1 MVLRERELSEYLFY
15 WLNIADTIKIRRIAM
30 AELRIHDQS
39 STFYKSLRSRGT
51 DVNVD
56 LNLPDRSGIILTEKE
71 LMDILNR
78 ESKLNADAIMKPDI
92 TETPIDANGF
102 AGPIP
107 IATYKTSETF
117 LGEHDKTEWIAS
129 DTSDFHRITDGSS
142 NKIFKTSW
150 YPNLTTSGEQ
160 VYVKYR
166 FRSGNIV
173 SPWSDTLAFR
183 GTAQGIITPSI
194 TVEENGLEPAIKI
207 TPLAYYGT
215 FPGIEHVST
224 SWVIE
229 DEEGNKVV
237 ERPLD
242 TVNKVKLVIEADVLD
257 PKKEYTIY
265 ATQHTNVAQPAWA
278 KSKTA
283 IGEYIT
289 PKSKVDR
296 PVLRYDDSGDPKV
309 IGSAFSGE
317 GAHLATEWMI
327 YNDLGAKI
335 AEFSYDT
342 IKLTTFPMKDFV
354 SQGRKYRIT
363 ARYITAESKSP
374 RGSVSIEIPAP
385 SAGDIST
392 VSGMNINPT
401 TENRGMS
408 ISVVPFVSPV
418 REDIQYWRYQVRLD
432 ISHGSPVTNV
442 HYIHSE
448 TDTSQEVEDSWN
460 KALRKDLT
468 PAQSWLAW
476 FPNSEIVNP
485 NISISGTSVRMGL
498 KSEVRNRAQAQ
509 SKTFDYVLGN
519 ATWED
524 TNTLNPLIKISDSTG
539 ADVAWMG
546 YRGTEWTLSKKTG
559 STPEGNPI
567 WTKVRVENSTDKSK
581 HRLKALETDTE
592 YRVTVVHKTNCF
604 CFAKDYE
611 FRSAAYIMASPVV
624 AMEGSGK
631 KWKIKSS
638 GYSLTNYTGPNGQH
652 GSTSYLVTKKN
663 TGEKVWESL
672 KDTVN
677 KTAANIPE
685 SVLELGQQYNVRVIF
700 HSAAGHDS
708 GATTVSF
715 KVPTYRAKFDSI
727 NLEKCLKIGNQDYA
741 MLNNFNFSINNFQ
754 VIDSETNTSVAND
767 SLAKVDWTANING
780 KRIEKLQQTGGYISF
795 DFNNIDITN
804 RFLSINVTAKCYS
817 VNGLE
822 TTMQYVTYQI
832 WNPYIVTCNK
842 YSFPWFKPE
851 GFKIGYVTDRCVWEF
866 AALYKN
872 NNALYHGLL
881 SRRYMGDRNDS
892 NNLIISK
899 DGKRGE
905 YYAGDFTSDGKLKL
919 LWKKGQAYKDFYNYY
934 SDKYHRV
941 SSEDELW
948 RSGIKPLKLPTYN
961 ELLSKLHLSSS
972 PSKTDYRAD
981 ENAKAFFWNKYDG
994 TSGIPTGDFM
1004 NTITPKNLDT
1014 FEVTGSSDEDAN
1026 SMLERYER
1034 DKDAWN
1040 HPYNNQITHYIQ
1052 FYSPTSNRVCF
1063 ITSFHALGS
1072 WLDILAAHPELV
1084 EGDVFTARF
1093 GGRLYYVRLPSKE
1106 EIIALAKANQFDEWR
1121 HYKREE
1127 LNGKSITKQSPND
1140 LFLQPNGKKIKI
1152 IYQAQVHET
1161 PWKSVNIT
1169 VEEDGRIDLPYTYRL
1184 VLIPLEESEAPY
1196 HLENLKR
1203 KYPNFDF
1210 LDLLS
1215 KETGQETKT
1224 LKDGKIQIFKAIP
1237 QPTYLH
1243 YDAHSLNQNIGP
1255 REYNYDFWMDVGYL
1269 GRIHHS
1275 LIKSYKNLMEGYGAL
1290 PKTKLADGT
1299 GTESNDV
1306 QWYDVFYYHGTLGLI
1321 PNGAPWIGYTHK
1333 QLNDLGLLFG
1343 CDMGEHS
1350 KYCGD
1355 ILVKSIDKEAY
1366 NKIRISGLILGDNII
1381 GYNTGLTNFA
1391 HILFLHK
1398 YHNDPGYVGHS
1409 EEPTDFT
1416 LKGIWKTYSDFKY
1429 APNDM
1434 FSELLL
1440 KVSKHT
1446 DNDTRLNSS
1455 VNGVNDA
1462 EKIQMVHSTY
1472 VRGRFLTENNTLT
1485 TFGDASDLKI
1495 FNSSGFLG
1503 KSFFITVEEFTG
1515 KYSVAPYCYKADP
1528 EGTDYEWKNTP
1539 TQYGFRPWLRIMPGN
1554 ADIKIATVSFTLTT
1568 TMDQRKV
1575 GYFMKDIEYSNWK
1588 VMNNVYLKPKSI
1600 EAGVIVNDTN
1610 DELYYKFYNTS
1621 DPMPASTPPT
1631 AVGMQFLT
1639 HVVGAQENWLTY
1651 SDNVFNNKEI
1661 PSSTPGGS
1669 HVRTFGY
1676 FNFTLMSDGSNK
1688 KVMLYNDLSPLN
1700 NEGSSRHEV
1709 KVKYKLYINRDT
1721 GEVINQERETV
1732 LPESTTVGFS
1742 LSEGRLE
1749 VYEAPGFI
1757 IKSIGITCSKNLV
1770 NVSPLQSITQY
1781 GGLQGDGKYTFA
1793 MPNIKLDKNNNE
1805 YTRFVYLCRIEYT
1818 NGLHSDSYVT
1828 YMPAGISYDLGHVPN
1843 KAKWAV
1849 SLNIDSKNGEVIEAR
1864 TPESLTGPK
1873 GVFYQKLK
1881 TKNISIN
1888 DFYFN
1893 MQAYS

>member
-1 MVLRERELSEYLFY
+1 
-15 WLNIADTIKIRRIAM
+15 M

-117 LGEHDKTEWIAS
+117 LGEHDRTEWIAS

-385 SAGDIST
+385 STGDIS
-392 VSGMNINPT
+392 VLSGMNINPT

-468 PAQSWLAW
+468 PAESWLAW
-476 FPNSEIVNP
+476 FPNSDIVNP
-485 NISISGTSVRMGL
+485 TISISGTSVRMGL
-498 KSEVRNRAQAQ
+498 KTEVRNRAQVQ

-559 STPEGNPI
+559 TTAEGNPI

-581 HRLKALETDTE
+581 HRLNALETDTE
-592 YRVTVVHKTNCF
+592 YRVTVIHKTNCF

-677 KTAANIPE
+677 KTVANIPE

-715 KVPTYRAKFDSI
+715 KVPTYRAKFDSVGTTNTI
-727 NLEKCLKIGNQDYA
+727 TVNEHTYLLFGQYT
-741 MLNNFNFSINNFQ
+741 FSIENFQ
-754 VIDSETNTSVAND
+754 VIDSETGQAVTND
-767 SLAKVDWTANING
+767 RLAKVDWTATLNG
-780 KRIEKLQQTGGYISF
+780 VRKEKLQNNGDYVSF
-795 DFNNIDITN
+795 EFENVDITN
-804 RFLSINVTAKCYS
+804 KYLNISITAKCYS
-817 VNGLE
+817 INGLE
-822 TTMQYVTYQI
+822 TDLKYQTYNI
-832 WNPYIVTCNK
+832 WNPYIKTCNT
-842 YSFPWFKPE
+842 YNFS
-851 GFKIGYVTDRCVWEF
+851 
-866 AALYKN
+866 ALYK
-872 NNALYHGLL
+872 HGTTLGHVTDKCVWSVVPWREPANIKKIDLL
-881 SRRYMGDRNDS
+881 SRRYMGTKQDE

-899 DGKRGE
+899 DGKRGH
-905 YYAGDFTSDGKLKL
+905 YYAGDFITEEKMKL
-919 LWKKGQAYKDFYNYY
+919 LNEKGV
-934 SDKYHRV
+934 KYGENRDQHQNLFSREPEIW
-941 SSEDELW
+941 SEH
-948 RSGIKPLKLPTYN
+948 IFPLKLPTYY
-961 ELLSKLHLSSS
+961 ELLSKLHISLSA
-972 PSKTDYRAD
+972 SKTDHNIKD
-981 ENAKAFFWNKYDG
+981 KDKKIFWNNFDSHSIN
-994 TSGIPTGDFM
+994 TSDTLDRVA
-1004 NTITPKNLDT
+1004 PKNI
-1014 FEVTGSSDEDAN
+1014 
-1026 SMLERYER
+1026 R
-1034 DKDAWN
+1034 DFT
-1040 HPYNNQITHYIQ
+1040 YNNNKDNKTVIKEYEDSDKSTNNVLESPFPHYTQ
-1052 FYSPTSNRVCF
+1052 FYSATSKKIGF
-1063 ITSFHALGS
+1063 ITNYTMSIS

-1093 GGRLYYVRLPSKE
+1093 GGRLYYVRLPSRDDLTAFYNISVYYVVHNDKAPHYDLTKTNDPKIRVTGIKE
-1106 EIIALAKANQFDEWR
+1106 LI
-1121 HYKREE
+1121 
-1127 LNGKSITKQSPND
+1127 
-1140 LFLQPNGKKIKI
+1140 LQPNGKKIKTMSKGE
-1152 IYQAQVHET
+1152 YSET
-1161 PWKSVNIT
+1161 QFTKRPIT
-1169 VEEDGRIDLPYTYRL
+1169 VEEEGSVNSVYNCRF
-1184 VLIPLEESEAPY
+1184 VLIPLEEDEAPY
-1196 HLENLKR
+1196 RLENLKR

-1215 KETGQETKT
+1215 KETGNETKT
-1224 LKDGKIQIFKAIP
+1224 LKDGKIQIFKVTQQFLI
-1237 QPTYLH
+1237 
-1243 YDAHSLNQNIGP
+1243 LNNNDSFNHIGGP
-1255 REYNYDFWMDVGYL
+1255 REYNYDMWMDVGYL

-1290 PKTKLADGT
+1290 PKTKLTDGT
-1299 GTESNDV
+1299 GTKSNDV

-1321 PNGAPWIGYTHK
+1321 PNGAPWIGYTFE
-1333 QLNDLGLLFG
+1333 QLKDLGLLFG
-1343 CDMGEHS
+1343 CDMEGYS

-1366 NKIRISGLILGDNII
+1366 NKIRISGMLLGDQTITYEGEKPISSYPLWLNREQ
-1381 GYNTGLTNFA
+1381 
-1391 HILFLHK
+1391 
-1398 YHNDPGYVGHS
+1398 NDPNFGSFHS
-1409 EEPTDFT
+1409 STDYSISE
-1416 LKGIWKTYSDFKY
+1416 IWKTYNDVKLYS
-1429 APNDM
+1429 NDM

-1455 VNGVNDA
+1455 VNGATDD
-1462 EKIQMVHSTY
+1462 EKIKMMHSTY
-1472 VRGRFLTENNTLT
+1472 VKGRFFTENNTLT
-1485 TFGDASDLKI
+1485 TSGNSSDLKL
-1495 FNSSGFLG
+1495 FNSNGFIG
-1503 KSFFITVEEFTG
+1503 KTLFVTSKNSG
-1515 KYSVAPYCYKADP
+1515 KYNVASCCYKADP
-1528 EGTDYEWKNTP
+1528 EGTDYEWKST
-1539 TQYGFRPWLRIMPGN
+1539 TVQYGFRPWLRIMPGN

-1631 AVGMQFLT
+1631 AVGTHFLT

-1651 SDNVFNNKEI
+1651 SANVFDNKEI

-1676 FNFTLMSDGSNK
+1676 FNFTLMSDGSDK

-1757 IKSIGITCSKNLV
+1757 IKSIGITCSKYLV

-1781 GGLQGDGKYTFA
+1781 SGLRGDGKYTFA
-1793 MPNIKLDKNNNE
+1793 VPNIKLDKNNNE

-1818 NGLHSDSYVT
+1818 NGLHTDSYVN
-1828 YMPAGISYDLGHVPN
+1828 YMPAGLSYDLGHIPN
-1843 KAKWAV
+1843 KAKWTV

>member
-1 MVLRERELSEYLFY
+1 
-15 WLNIADTIKIRRIAM
+15 M

-117 LGEHDKTEWIAS
+117 LGEHDRTEWIAS
-129 DTSDFHRITDGSS
+129 DTSDFHMITDGSS

-173 SPWSDTLAFR
+173 SPWGDTLAFR

-283 IGEYIT
+283 IEEYVT

-442 HYIHSE
+442 YYIHSE

-476 FPNSEIVNP
+476 FPNSDIVNP
-485 NISISGTSVRMGL
+485 TISISGTSVRMGL
-498 KSEVRNRAQAQ
+498 KTEIRNRAQVQ

-524 TNTLNPLIKISDSTG
+524 INTLNPLIKISDSTG

-546 YRGTEWTLSKKTG
+546 YGGTEWTISKKTG
-559 STPEGNPI
+559 TTAEGNPI

-581 HRLKALETDTE
+581 HRLNALETDTE
-592 YRVTVVHKTNCF
+592 YRVNVVHKTNCF

-715 KVPTYRAKFDSI
+715 KVPTYRAEFDSI
-727 NLEKCLKIGNQDYA
+727 NLEKRLKIGNQDYA
-741 MLNNFNFSINNFQ
+741 MLHNFNFSINNFQ
-754 VIDSETNTSVAND
+754 VIDSETNTAVAND
-767 SLAKVDWTANING
+767 NLAKVDWTANING
-780 KRIEKLQQTGGYISF
+780 KRIEKLQQTGGYVSF

-822 TTMQYVTYQI
+822 TTMQYATYQI

-881 SRRYMGDRNDS
+881 SRRYMGDKNDS

-899 DGKRGE
+899 NGKRGE
-905 YYAGDFTSDGKLKL
+905 YYAGDFTSDGNLKL
-919 LWKKGQAYKDFYNYY
+919 LWKRGQAYQDFYNYY
-934 SDKYHRV
+934 SNKYHRV
-941 SSEDELW
+941 PSEDELW
-948 RSGIKPLKLPTYN
+948 RSGIRPLKLPTYN

-981 ENAKAFFWNKYDG
+981 ENAKTFFWNKYDHIFE
-994 TSGIPTGDFM
+994 IPSGDFM
-1004 NTITPKNLDT
+1004 NTITPKNTDT
-1014 FEVTGSSDEDAN
+1014 FEVTGSSDEDTN

-1040 HPYNNQITHYIQ
+1040 LPYNNQITHYIQ

-1106 EIIALAKANQFDEWR
+1106 EIIALAKTNQFDEWR

-1152 IYQAQVHET
+1152 IYQAQVQET

-1237 QPTYLH
+1237 QSTYLH
-1243 YDAHSLNQNIGP
+1243 YDAHSLNHDIGP
-1255 REYNYDFWMDVGYL
+1255 RKYNYDFWMDVGYL

-1391 HILFLHK
+1391 HTLFLHK
-1398 YHNDPGYVGHS
+1398 YHNDPGYGEHR
-1409 EEPTDFT
+1409 EEPIDYS

-1455 VNGVNDA
+1455 VNGVNDE
-1462 EKIQMVHSTY
+1462 EKMRMVHSTY

-1554 ADIKIATVSFTLTT
+1554 TDTKFAIVSFTLSVTVNQRRVGCVIEDIVYSGWRDATT
-1568 TMDQRKV
+1568 I
-1575 GYFMKDIEYSNWK
+1575 F
-1588 VMNNVYLKPKSI
+1588 LKPSSVQ
-1600 EAGVIVNDTN
+1600 AGVKANDANEDAFYRNYDVTQ
-1610 DELYYKFYNTS
+1610 EL
-1621 DPMPASTPPT
+1621 PASTPPT
-1631 AVGMQFLT
+1631 AIGSAFLT
-1639 HVVGAQENWLTY
+1639 QHVGPSENWLTY
-1651 SDNVFNNKEI
+1651 SADIFNNKELDN
-1661 PSSTPGGS
+1661 STPPNS
-1669 HVRTFGY
+1669 LVRMFGY
-1676 FNFTLMSDGSNK
+1676 FNFKLTKDNTDKRFMFYSD
-1688 KVMLYNDLSPLN
+1688 LIPLN
-1700 NEGSSRHEV
+1700 NEKSGKGQM
-1709 KVKYKLYINRDT
+1709 KVNYKFYIDRET
-1721 GEVINQERETV
+1721 GQVIQQERMPVVSEKYTI
-1732 LPESTTVGFS
+1732 GFT

-1749 VYEAPGFI
+1749 VNNAPGFI
-1757 IKSIGITCSKNLV
+1757 IKRIGITCGKDLFNVEPLKEV
-1770 NVSPLQSITQY
+1770 NKY
-1781 GGLQGDGKYTFA
+1781 GGLGSDGKYTFA
-1793 MPNIKLDKNNNE
+1793 LPNTILDKANNE
-1805 YTRFVYLCRIEYT
+1805 YTRYVYLCRIEYT
-1818 NGLHSDSYVT
+1818 NGLYTDSYVS
-1828 YMPAGISYDLGHVPN
+1828 YMPEGLTYGLGHVPN
-1843 KAKWAV
+1843 KPRWGIT
-1849 SLNIDSKNGEVIEAR
+1849 LEIDSKNGEVIDAR
-1864 TPESLTGPK
+1864 SPETLAEPRGT
-1873 GVFYQKLK
+1873 FYRKLK
-1881 TKNISIN
+1881 TKNIPIN
-1888 DFYFN
+1888 NFYFN
-1893 MQAYS
+1893 KQAYD

>member
-1 MVLRERELSEYLFY
+1 MVLRERKLSEYLFH
-15 WLNIADTIKIRRIAM
+15 WLNIAELIQTRRIAM

-117 LGEHDKTEWIAS
+117 LGEHDRTEWIAS

-385 SAGDIST
+385 STGDIST
-392 VSGMNINPT
+392 VSGMNINLT

-476 FPNSEIVNP
+476 FPNSDIVNP
-485 NISISGTSVRMGL
+485 TISISGTSVRMGL
-498 KSEVRNRAQAQ
+498 KTEVRNRAQAQ

-581 HRLKALETDTE
+581 HRLNALETDTE

-677 KTAANIPE
+677 KTVANIPE

-715 KVPTYRAKFDSI
+715 KVPTYRAQFTKI
-727 NLEKCLKIGNQDYA
+727 NAYDAVEINGQNYVLFNRF
-741 MLNNFNFSINNFQ
+741 NFNIDGFK
-754 VIDSETNTSVAND
+754 VVDSETSAQVAGE
-767 SLAKVDWTANING
+767 SLSKVDWSATING
-780 KRIEKLQQTGGYISF
+780 NRVEKLQNSGGYVYF

-804 RFLSINVTAKCYS
+804 RHLSIIVTAKCYS
-817 VNGLE
+817 TNGLE
-822 TTMQYVTYQI
+822 TNMQTYYFSI

-842 YSFPWFKPE
+842 YTYPSFSKD
-851 GFKIGYVTDRCVWEF
+851 GFIIGYVTDKCVWEYSPF
-866 AALYKN
+866 YN
-872 NNALYHGLL
+872 IGGLVRNSL
-881 SRRYMGDRNDS
+881 VSRRYMGIKNNQ

-899 DGKRGE
+899 NGTRGI
-905 YYAGDFTSDGKLKL
+905 YYAGDVTSDEGIKIINEKST
-919 LWKKGQAYKDFYNYY
+919 GYGNYL
-934 SDKYHRV
+934 DATHQITPI
-941 SSEDELW
+941 LW
-948 RSGIKPLKLPTYN
+948 RRPIMGLKLPTYF
-961 ELLSKLHLSSS
+961 ELFSKLHISGT
-972 PSKTDYRAD
+972 PSKTTHYAD
-981 ENAKAFFWNKYDG
+981 VETAKLMWNNYDPHSI
-994 TSGIPTGDFM
+994 TGIINNGYAVTPKVMGLSAHEGRTGDEGFR
-1004 NTITPKNLDT
+1004 L
-1014 FEVTGSSDEDAN
+1014 FEQ
-1026 SMLERYER
+1026 
-1034 DKDAWN
+1034 DKDILNIGYGNADT
-1040 HPYNNQITHYIQ
+1040 PSHYIQ
-1052 FYSPTSNRVCF
+1052 FYSPTSKKICF
-1063 ITSFHALGS
+1063 ISSYAFFAS
-1072 WLDILAAHPELV
+1072 WLDILSAHPELT
-1084 EGDVFTARF
+1084 EDDIFTARF
-1093 GGRLYYVRLPSKE
+1093 GTRLYYVRLPS
-1106 EIIALAKANQFDEWR
+1106 L
-1121 HYKREE
+1121 EE
-1127 LNGKSITKQSPND
+1127 LK
-1140 LFLQPNGKKIKI
+1140 LFLNLRPDDVHLSGIAMGPSTVEAFGIWGRQLYIQPNKKKIKTI
-1152 IYQAQVHET
+1152 RWESYNEN
-1161 PWKSVNIT
+1161 PWTKKHRLI
-1169 VEEDGRIDLPYTYRL
+1169 EDEVSAGVPCPFHL
-1184 VLIPLEESEAPY
+1184 VLTPIEESDAPY
-1196 HLENLKR
+1196 RIEKLRL

-1210 LDLLS
+1210 LELLS
-1215 KETGQETKT
+1215 KENGKETKT
-1224 LKDGKIQIFKAIP
+1224 LNDGKIKIFKKILNSS
-1237 QPTYLH
+1237 TEVGGVYYNMLH
-1243 YDAHSLNQNIGP
+1243 DVSVN
-1255 REYNYDFWMDVGYL
+1255 YNYDPLTDTGYL
-1269 GRIHHS
+1269 GRIHYS
-1275 LIKSYKNLMEGYGAL
+1275 LIKSYKDLMEGYGAI
-1290 PKTKLADGT
+1290 PKNKTADGT
-1299 GTESNDV
+1299 GTSDNDV
-1306 QWYDVFYYHGTLGLI
+1306 QWYDVFYYHGMLGLI
-1321 PNGAPWIGYTHK
+1321 PNGAPWTGYTYK
-1333 QLNDLGLLFG
+1333 QLKDLGMLFG
-1343 CDMGEHS
+1343 CEMGDYS

-1355 ILVKSIDKEAY
+1355 ILIKSMDKEAY
-1366 NKIRISGLILGDNII
+1366 YKLRISGMILGDRIVEYDSAI
-1381 GYNTGLTNFA
+1381 PIFA
-1391 HILFLHK
+1391 YPIYLNREQ
-1398 YHNDPGYVGHS
+1398 NDPTYGHGTYMEDS
-1409 EEPTDFT
+1409 
-1416 LKGIWKTYSDFKY
+1416 LYIKNIWKTYNDVKLCS
-1429 APNDM
+1429 NDM

-1440 KVSKHT
+1440 KVSKHI
-1446 DNDTRLNSS
+1446 DNDTKLNSS
-1455 VNGVNDA
+1455 VNGANDI
-1462 EKIQMVHSTY
+1462 EKVQMMHSTY
-1472 VRGRFLTENNTLT
+1472 VKGPFLTEDNTLT
-1485 TFGDASDLKI
+1485 TFGQTSDLKL
-1495 FNSSGFLG
+1495 FGSNGFFG
-1503 KSFFITVEEFTG
+1503 KNLFTKVAEG
-1515 KYSVAPYCYKADP
+1515 TGMYSIAPWKYKADAD
-1528 EGTDYEWKNTP
+1528 GTDYEWSSTE
-1539 TQYGFRPWLRIMPGN
+1539 QYSGFRPWLKIMPTG
-1554 ADIKIATVSFTLTT
+1554 DIKIATVSFTLTT
-1568 TMDQRKV
+1568 IMDQRKV
-1575 GYFMKDIEYSNWK
+1575 GYFIKDIEYSNWK
-1588 VMNNVYLKPKSI
+1588 VMNNIYLKPKSI

-1631 AVGMQFLT
+1631 AVGTQFLT

-1651 SDNVFNNKEI
+1651 TANVFDNKEI

-1676 FNFTLMSDGSNK
+1676 FNFTLMSDGSDK

-1818 NGLHSDSYVT
+1818 NGLHTDSYVT

>member
-1 MVLRERELSEYLFY
+1 MVLRERKLSEYLFY
-15 WLNIADTIKIRRIAM
+15 WLNIADKLYTRRIAM

-117 LGEHDKTEWIAS
+117 LGEHDRTEWIAS

-283 IGEYIT
+283 IGEYVT

-392 VSGMNINPT
+392 VSGMNINAT

-408 ISVVPFVSPV
+408 ISVIPFVSPV

-476 FPNSEIVNP
+476 FPNSDIVNP

-498 KSEVRNRAQAQ
+498 KTEIRNRAQVQ

-559 STPEGNPI
+559 TTAEGNPI
-567 WTKVRVENSTDKSK
+567 LTKVRVENSTDKSK
-581 HRLKALETDTE
+581 HRLNALETDTE

-685 SVLELGQQYNVRVIF
+685 SVLELGQEYNVRVIF

-715 KVPTYRAKFDSI
+715 KVPTYRANFDNI
-727 NLEKCLKIGNQDYA
+727 NLEKRLKIGNQDYA
-741 MLNNFNFSINNFQ
+741 MLNNFEFSINNFQ

-780 KRIEKLQQTGGYISF
+780 KRIEKLQQTGGYVSF

-842 YSFPWFKPE
+842 YLFPWFKPE

-866 AALYKN
+866 AARYEN
-872 NNALYHGLL
+872 HSVTYYDLL
-881 SRRYMGDRNDS
+881 SRRYMGDRDDS

-919 LWKKGQAYKDFYNYY
+919 FCKKGKAYNDFYHYY
-934 SDKYHRV
+934 WDKHHQAPR
-941 SSEDELW
+941 EDDLW
-948 RSGIKPLKLPTYN
+948 RSGIRPLKLPTYN

-972 PSKTDYRAD
+972 PSKTDYHAD
-981 ENAKAFFWNKYDG
+981 ENAKTFFWNKYDY
-994 TSGIPTGDFM
+994 TFEIPSGDFM

-1014 FEVTGSSDEDAN
+1014 FAVNNSGEDVDR
-1026 SMLERYER
+1026 MLERYER
-1034 DKDAWN
+1034 DKDAWDS
-1040 HPYNNQITHYIQ
+1040 PYNNQITHYIQ

-1063 ITSFHALGS
+1063 ITSFHALSS

-1106 EIIALAKANQFDEWR
+1106 EIIALAKTNQFDEWR

-1152 IYQAQVHET
+1152 IYQARVQET
-1161 PWKSVNIT
+1161 PWKSLNVT

-1184 VLIPLEESEAPY
+1184 VLIPLEEDEAPY

-1215 KETGQETKT
+1215 KETGNETKT
-1224 LKDGKIQIFKAIP
+1224 LKDGKIQIFKVIP
-1237 QPTYLH
+1237 QSVYL
-1243 YDAHSLNQNIGP
+1243 YFDAHSLHHNTGP
-1255 REYNYDFWMDVGYL
+1255 RKYNYDFWMDVGYL

-1503 KSFFITVEEFTG
+1503 KSFFITSDEHTG
-1515 KYSVAPYCYKADP
+1515 KYNVAPYCYKADP
-1528 EGTDYEWKNTP
+1528 EGTDYEWKSTQ

-1554 ADIKIATVSFTLTT
+1554 TDTKFAIVSFTLSVTVNQRRVGCVIEDIVYSGWRDATT
-1568 TMDQRKV
+1568 I
-1575 GYFMKDIEYSNWK
+1575 F
-1588 VMNNVYLKPKSI
+1588 LKPTSVQ
-1600 EAGVIVNDTN
+1600 AGVKSNDAN
-1610 DELYYKFYNTS
+1610 EDAFYRNYDVTQTL
-1621 DPMPASTPPT
+1621 PASTPTT
-1631 AVGMQFLT
+1631 ATGSAFLT
-1639 HVVGAQENWLTY
+1639 QHVGPVENWLTY
-1651 SDNVFNNKEI
+1651 SADIFNNKELDN
-1661 PSSTPGGS
+1661 STPPNS
-1669 HVRTFGY
+1669 LVRMFGY
-1676 FNFTLMSDGSNK
+1676 FNFKLTKDNIDKRFMFYSDLIPLDNEKSGK
-1688 KVMLYNDLSPLN
+1688 GQMKVN
-1700 NEGSSRHEV
+1700 
-1709 KVKYKLYINRDT
+1709 YKFYIDRET
-1721 GEVINQERETV
+1721 GHVIQQERMPVVSEKYTI
-1732 LPESTTVGFS
+1732 GFT

-1749 VYEAPGFI
+1749 VNNAPGFI
-1757 IKSIGITCSKNLV
+1757 IKRIGITCGKDLFNVEPLKEV
-1770 NVSPLQSITQY
+1770 NKY
-1781 GGLQGDGKYTFA
+1781 GGLGSDGKYTFA
-1793 MPNIKLDKNNNE
+1793 LPNTILDKNNNE
-1805 YTRFVYLCRIEYT
+1805 YTRYVYLCRIEYT
-1818 NGLHSDSYVT
+1818 NGFHTDSYVS
-1828 YMPAGISYDLGHVPN
+1828 YMPEGLTYGLGHVPN
-1843 KAKWAV
+1843 KARWAV
-1849 SLNIDSKNGEVIEAR
+1849 TLEIDSKNGEVIDTR
-1864 TPESLTGPK
+1864 NPETLAEPRGS
-1873 GVFYQKLK
+1873 FYRKLK

>member
-1 MVLRERELSEYLFY
+1 
-15 WLNIADTIKIRRIAM
+15 M

-117 LGEHDKTEWIAS
+117 LGEHDRTEWIAS
-129 DTSDFHRITDGSS
+129 DTEDFHRITDGSS

-242 TVNKVKLVIEADVLD
+242 TVNKVKLVIEADVLG

-392 VSGMNINPT
+392 VSGMNINAT

-476 FPNSEIVNP
+476 FPNSDIVNP
-485 NISISGTSVRMGL
+485 TISISGTSVRMGL
-498 KSEVRNRAQAQ
+498 KTEIRNRAQAQ

-524 TNTLNPLIKISDSTG
+524 INTLNPLIKISDSTG

-581 HRLKALETDTE
+581 HRLNALETDTE

-677 KTAANIPE
+677 KTVANIPE

-715 KVPTYRAKFDSI
+715 KVPTYRAKFDSVGTTNTI
-727 NLEKCLKIGNQDYA
+727 TVNEHTYLLFGQYT
-741 MLNNFNFSINNFQ
+741 FSIENFQ
-754 VIDSETNTSVAND
+754 VIDSETGQAVTND
-767 SLAKVDWTANING
+767 RLAKVDWTATLNG
-780 KRIEKLQQTGGYISF
+780 VRKEKLQNNGDTADFSF
-795 DFNNIDITN
+795 EFENVDITN
-804 RFLSINVTAKCYS
+804 KHLNISITAKCYS
-817 VNGLE
+817 INGLE
-822 TTMQYVTYQI
+822 TEIKYQTYQI
-832 WNPYIVTCNK
+832 WNPYIKTCNTYNFSK
-842 YSFPWFKPE
+842 LRE
-851 GFKIGYVTDRCVWEF
+851 QGITLGRVTDKCVWSVVPWREP
-866 AALYKN
+866 ANLKKID
-872 NNALYHGLL
+872 LL
-881 SRRYMGDRNDS
+881 PRRYMGTKQDE

-899 DGKRGE
+899 DGKRGH
-905 YYAGDFTSDGKLKL
+905 YYAGDFITEEKMKL
-919 LWKKGQAYKDFYNYY
+919 LNEKGV
-934 SDKYHRV
+934 KYGENRDQHRNLF
-941 SSEDELW
+941 SRDPEIWSEH
-948 RSGIKPLKLPTYN
+948 IFPLKLPTYY
-961 ELLSKLHLSSS
+961 ELLSKLHISLSA
-972 PSKTDYRAD
+972 SKTDYNIKD
-981 ENAKAFFWNKYDG
+981 KDKKIFWNNFDSHSIN
-994 TSGIPTGDFM
+994 TSDTLDRVA
-1004 NTITPKNLDT
+1004 PKNIRDFT
-1014 FEVTGSSDEDAN
+1014 YYSHEDNKTVIKKYEESDKSN
-1026 SMLERYER
+1026 NNVLESP
-1034 DKDAWN
+1034 A
-1040 HPYNNQITHYIQ
+1040 PHYTQ
-1052 FYSPTSNRVCF
+1052 FYSATSKKIGF
-1063 ITSFHALGS
+1063 ITNYTMSIS

-1093 GGRLYYVRLPSKE
+1093 GGRLYYVRLPSRDDLTAFYNISVYYVVYNDKAPHYDLTKTNDPKIRVTGIKE
-1106 EIIALAKANQFDEWR
+1106 LI
-1121 HYKREE
+1121 
-1127 LNGKSITKQSPND
+1127 
-1140 LFLQPNGKKIKI
+1140 LQPNGKKIKTMSKGE
-1152 IYQAQVHET
+1152 YSET
-1161 PWKSVNIT
+1161 QFTKRPIT
-1169 VEEDGRIDLPYTYRL
+1169 VEEEGSVNSVYNCRF
-1184 VLIPLEESEAPY
+1184 VLIPLEEDEAPY

-1224 LKDGKIQIFKAIP
+1224 LKDGKIQIFKVIP
-1237 QPTYLH
+1237 Q
-1243 YDAHSLNQNIGP
+1243 SLVLYNGTDGVNHISGP
-1255 REYNYDFWMDVGYL
+1255 RKYNYDVWMDVGYL

-1290 PKTKLADGT
+1290 PKTKLTDGT

-1306 QWYDVFYYHGTLGLI
+1306 QWYDVFYYHGTLGLV
-1321 PNGAPWIGYTHK
+1321 PNGAPWIGYTFE
-1333 QLNDLGLLFG
+1333 QLKDLGLLFG
-1343 CDMGEHS
+1343 CDMEGYS

-1366 NKIRISGLILGDNII
+1366 NKIRISGMLLGDQTITYEGGKPISSYPLWLNQEQ
-1381 GYNTGLTNFA
+1381 
-1391 HILFLHK
+1391 
-1398 YHNDPGYVGHS
+1398 NDPNFGSFHS
-1409 EEPTDFT
+1409 STDYRISE
-1416 LKGIWKTYSDFKY
+1416 IWKTYNDVKLYS
-1429 APNDM
+1429 NDM

-1455 VNGVNDA
+1455 VNGTTDE
-1462 EKIQMVHSTY
+1462 EKIKMMHSTY
-1472 VRGRFLTENNTLT
+1472 VKGHFFTENNTLT
-1485 TFGDASDLKI
+1485 TFGNNSDLKL
-1495 FNSSGFLG
+1495 FNSNGFIG
-1503 KSFFITVEEFTG
+1503 KTLFVTSENSG
-1515 KYSVAPYCYKADP
+1515 KYNVASCCYKADP
-1528 EGTDYEWKNTP
+1528 EGTDYEWKST
-1539 TQYGFRPWLRIMPGN
+1539 TVQYGFRPWLRILPGN
-1554 ADIKIATVSFTLTT
+1554 TDTKFATVSFTLTT

-1631 AVGMQFLT
+1631 AIGAQFLT
-1639 HVVGAQENWLTY
+1639 HIVGAQENWLTY
-1651 SDNVFNNKEI
+1651 TANVFDNKEI
-1661 PSSTPGGS
+1661 PSSTPGRS

-1676 FNFTLMSDGSNK
+1676 FNFTLMSDGSDK

-1721 GEVINQERETV
+1721 GEVINQERETI

-1818 NGLHSDSYVT
+1818 NGLHTDSYVS
-1828 YMPAGISYDLGHVPN
+1828 YMPEGLTYGLGHVPN
-1843 KAKWAV
+1843 KARWTV
-1849 SLNIDSKNGEVIEAR
+1849 TLEIDSKNGEVIDTR
-1864 TPESLTGPK
+1864 NPETLAEPRGS
-1873 GVFYQKLK
+1873 FYRKLK

-1893 MQAYS
+1893 KQAYD

>member
-1 MVLRERELSEYLFY
+1 MVLRERKLSEYLFY
-15 WLNIADTIKIRRIAM
+15 WLNIADLIYTRRIAM

-51 DVNVD
+51 DINVD

-117 LGEHDKTEWIAS
+117 LGEHDRTEWIAS

-173 SPWSDTLAFR
+173 SPWSDTIAFR

-385 SAGDIST
+385 STGDIST

-485 NISISGTSVRMGL
+485 TISILGTSVRMGL
-498 KSEVRNRAQAQ
+498 KTEVRNRAQVQ

-524 TNTLNPLIKISDSTG
+524 INTLNPLIKISDSTG

-581 HRLKALETDTE
+581 HRLNALETDTE

-677 KTAANIPE
+677 KTVANIPE
-685 SVLELGQQYNVRVIF
+685 SVLELGQEYNVRVIF

-727 NLEKCLKIGNQDYA
+727 GTTDTITVDEHTYLLFGQYT
-741 MLNNFNFSINNFQ
+741 FSIENFQ
-754 VIDSETNTSVAND
+754 VIDSETGQAVTND
-767 SLAKVDWTANING
+767 RLAKVDWTATLNG
-780 KRIEKLQQTGGYISF
+780 DRKEKLQNNGNYVSF
-795 DFNNIDITN
+795 EFENVDITN
-804 RFLSINVTAKCYS
+804 KHLNISITAKCYS
-817 VNGLE
+817 INGLE
-822 TTMQYVTYQI
+822 TEIKYQTYQI
-832 WNPYIVTCNK
+832 WNPYIKTCNTYNFSK
-842 YSFPWFKPE
+842 LRE
-851 GFKIGYVTDRCVWEF
+851 QGITLGRVTDKCVWSVVPWREP
-866 AALYKN
+866 ANLKKID
-872 NNALYHGLL
+872 LL
-881 SRRYMGDRNDS
+881 PRRYMGTKQDE

-899 DGKRGE
+899 DGKRGH
-905 YYAGDFTSDGKLKL
+905 YYAGDFITEEKMKL
-919 LWKKGQAYKDFYNYY
+919 LNEKGV
-934 SDKYHRV
+934 KYAVNR
-941 SSEDELW
+941 SEHLNLFSREPELW
-948 RSGIKPLKLPTYN
+948 SEHTFPLKLPTYY
-961 ELLSKLHLSSS
+961 ELLSKLHISRSA
-972 PSKTDYRAD
+972 SKTDYNIKD
-981 ENAKAFFWNKYDG
+981 KDKKIFWNNFNSYSIN
-994 TSGIPTGDFM
+994 TSDTLDRVA
-1004 NTITPKNLDT
+1004 PKNIRDFT
-1014 FEVTGSSDEDAN
+1014 YYDHEDNKTVIKKYEESDKSN
-1026 SMLERYER
+1026 GNVLES
-1034 DKDAWN
+1034 
-1040 HPYNNQITHYIQ
+1040 PTPHYTQ
-1052 FYSPTSNRVCF
+1052 FYSATSKKIGF
-1063 ITSFHALGS
+1063 ITNYTMSIS

-1093 GGRLYYVRLPSKE
+1093 GGRLYYVRLPSRDDLATFYNISTYYVTHDETTHYDLTKTNDPKISANGIKE
-1106 EIIALAKANQFDEWR
+1106 LI
-1121 HYKREE
+1121 
-1127 LNGKSITKQSPND
+1127 
-1140 LFLQPNGKKIKI
+1140 LQPNGKKIKTMSKGE
-1152 IYQAQVHET
+1152 YSKTQFT
-1161 PWKSVNIT
+1161 KRPIT
-1169 VEEDGRIDLPYTYRL
+1169 VEEEGSVNSVYNCRF
-1184 VLIPLEESEAPY
+1184 VLIPLEEYEAPY

-1224 LKDGKIQIFKAIP
+1224 LKDGKIQIFKVTP
-1237 QPTYLH
+1237 QSLVLYNDTYGSNH
-1243 YDAHSLNQNIGP
+1243 ISGP
-1255 REYNYDFWMDVGYL
+1255 AKYNYDKQMDVGYL

-1290 PKTKLADGT
+1290 PKTKLTDGT

-1321 PNGAPWIGYTHK
+1321 PNGAPWIGYTFE
-1333 QLNDLGLLFG
+1333 QLKDLGLLFG
-1343 CDMGEHS
+1343 CDMGEYS
-1350 KYCGD
+1350 RYCGD

-1366 NKIRISGLILGDNII
+1366 NKIRISGMLLGDRTITYEGEKPISSYPLWLN
-1381 GYNTGLTNFA
+1381 LEQ
-1391 HILFLHK
+1391 
-1398 YHNDPGYVGHS
+1398 NDPNHGSFHS
-1409 EEPTDFT
+1409 STDYRISE
-1416 LKGIWKTYSDFKY
+1416 IWKTYNDVKLYS
-1429 APNDM
+1429 NDM

-1455 VNGVNDA
+1455 VNGATDD
-1462 EKIQMVHSTY
+1462 EKIKMMHSTY
-1472 VRGRFLTENNTLT
+1472 VKGRFFTENNTLT
-1485 TFGDASDLKI
+1485 TSGNSSDLKL
-1495 FNSSGFLG
+1495 FNSNGFIG
-1503 KSFFITVEEFTG
+1503 KTLFVTSENSG
-1515 KYSVAPYCYKADP
+1515 KYNVASCCYKADP
-1528 EGTDYEWKNTP
+1528 EGTDYEWKST
-1539 TQYGFRPWLRIMPGN
+1539 TVQYGFRPWLRIMPGN

-1631 AVGMQFLT
+1631 AVGTQFLT

-1651 SDNVFNNKEI
+1651 TANVFDNKEI

-1676 FNFTLMSDGSNK
+1676 FNFTLMSDGSDK

-1818 NGLHSDSYVT
+1818 NGLHTDSYVT

>member
-1 MVLRERELSEYLFY
+1 MVLRERKLSEYLFY

-117 LGEHDKTEWIAS
+117 LGEHDRTEWIAS

-173 SPWSDTLAFR
+173 SPWSDTIAFR

-283 IGEYIT
+283 IGEYVT
-289 PKSKVDR
+289 PKSKIDR
-296 PVLRYDDSGDPKV
+296 PVLRYDDSGDPKI

-342 IKLTTFPMKDFV
+342 VKLTTFPMKDFV

-363 ARYITAESKSP
+363 ARYITAEAKSP

-385 SAGDIST
+385 STGDIS
-392 VSGMNINPT
+392 VLSGMNINPT
-401 TENRGMS
+401 IENRGMS
-408 ISVVPFVSPV
+408 ISVVPFISPV

-432 ISHGSPVTNV
+432 ISYGNPVTNV

-468 PAQSWLAW
+468 PAESWLAW
-476 FPNSEIVNP
+476 FPNSDIVNP
-485 NISISGTSVRMGL
+485 TISISGTSVRMGL
-498 KSEVRNRAQAQ
+498 KTEVRNRAQVQ

-524 TNTLNPLIKISDSTG
+524 INTLNPLIKISDSTG

-559 STPEGNPI
+559 TTAEGNPI

-581 HRLKALETDTE
+581 HRLNALETDTE

-685 SVLELGQQYNVRVIF
+685 SVLELGQEYNVRVIF

-715 KVPTYRAKFDSI
+715 KVPTYRAKFDSVGTTNTI
-727 NLEKCLKIGNQDYA
+727 TVNEHTYLLFGQYT
-741 MLNNFNFSINNFQ
+741 FSIENFQ
-754 VIDSETNTSVAND
+754 VIDSETGQAVTND
-767 SLAKVDWTANING
+767 RLAKVDWTATLNG
-780 KRIEKLQQTGGYISF
+780 VRKEKLQNNDDYVSF
-795 DFNNIDITN
+795 EFENVDITN
-804 RFLSINVTAKCYS
+804 KHLSISITAKCYS
-817 VNGLE
+817 INGLE
-822 TTMQYVTYQI
+822 TELKYQTYQI
-832 WNPYIVTCNK
+832 WNPYIKTCNTYNLSQLYK
-842 YSFPWFKPE
+842 Y
-851 GFKIGYVTDRCVWEF
+851 GTTLGRVTDKCIWNYTPWRMPASVNRANF
-866 AALYKN
+866 LP
-872 NNALYHGLL
+872 
-881 SRRYMGDRNDS
+881 RRYMGTKQDE
-892 NNLIISK
+892 NNLVISK
-899 DGKRGE
+899 NGKRGH
-905 YYAGDFTSDGKLKL
+905 YYAGDFITEDKMKL
-919 LWKKGQAYKDFYNYY
+919 LNEKGA
-934 SDKYHRV
+934 KYHYHRGEYLTKF
-941 SSEDELW
+941 SREPELW
-948 RSGIKPLKLPTYN
+948 SEHIFPLKLPTYY
-961 ELLSKLHLSSS
+961 ELLSKLHISRSA
-972 PSKTDYRAD
+972 SKTDHYV
-981 ENAKAFFWNKYDG
+981 KASDKKIFWNDDNHYIASMSD
-994 TSGIPTGDFM
+994 
-1004 NTITPKNLDT
+1004 TIETVAPKNIRD
-1014 FEVTGSSDEDAN
+1014 FGSYSSENSDDKTLIRAYEDSDKSN
-1026 SMLERYER
+1026 GNVLET
-1034 DKDAWN
+1034 
-1040 HPYNNQITHYIQ
+1040 PTPHYMQ
-1052 FYSPTSNRVCF
+1052 FYSATSKKIGF
-1063 ITSFHALGS
+1063 ITNYTMLIS
-1072 WLDILAAHPELV
+1072 WFDILAAHPELV

-1093 GGRLYYVRLPSKE
+1093 GGRLYYVRLPSRDD
-1106 EIIALAKANQFDEWR
+1106 LAAFYSINKSYVTDKGET
-1121 HYKREE
+1121 HYDLTKTNDPKISVTGARE
-1127 LNGKSITKQSPND
+1127 LI
-1140 LFLQPNGKKIKI
+1140 LQPNGKKIKTMSI
-1152 IYQAQVHET
+1152 GEYSVT
-1161 PWKSVNIT
+1161 PFTKRPIT
-1169 VEEDGRIDLPYTYRL
+1169 VEQEGSVNSFYYCRF
-1184 VLIPLEESEAPY
+1184 VLIPLEEDEAPY

-1215 KETGQETKT
+1215 KETGNETKT
-1224 LKDGKIQIFKAIP
+1224 LKDGKIHFFKVM
-1237 QPTYLH
+1237 QQSV
-1243 YDAHSLNQNIGP
+1243 SLYIGKDGVNHIT
-1255 REYNYDFWMDVGYL
+1255 RSMKYNYDFWMDVGYL

-1299 GTESNDV
+1299 GNESNDV

-1321 PNGAPWIGYTHK
+1321 PNGAPWIGYTFE
-1333 QLNDLGLLFG
+1333 QLKDLGLLFG
-1343 CDMGEHS
+1343 CDMEGYS
-1350 KYCGD
+1350 RYCGD

-1366 NKIRISGLILGDNII
+1366 NKIRISGMLLGDKTITYDGERPISTYPLWLNPEQ
-1381 GYNTGLTNFA
+1381 
-1391 HILFLHK
+1391 
-1398 YHNDPGYVGHS
+1398 NDPNYGSFHDH
-1409 EEPTDFT
+1409 TDYQI
-1416 LKGIWKTYSDFKY
+1416 KEIWKTYNDVKLYS
-1429 APNDM
+1429 NDM

-1455 VNGVNDA
+1455 VNGTTND
-1462 EKIQMVHSTY
+1462 EKVKMMHSTY
-1472 VRGRFLTENNTLT
+1472 IKGRFFTENNTLT
-1485 TFGDASDLKI
+1485 TFGNNSDLKL
-1495 FNSSGFLG
+1495 FNSNGFIGKTLFVTTDNSGN
-1503 KSFFITVEEFTG
+1503 
-1515 KYSVAPYCYKADP
+1515 YNVASCCYKADP

-1539 TQYGFRPWLRIMPGN
+1539 TQYGFRPWLRIMPTEN
-1554 ADIKIATVSFTLTT
+1554 RNIAIFSF
-1568 TMDQRKV
+1568 MWDV
-1575 GYFMKDIEYSNWK
+1575 E
-1588 VMNNVYLKPKSI
+1588 
-1600 EAGVIVNDTN
+1600 
-1610 DELYYKFYNTS
+1610 
-1621 DPMPASTPPT
+1621 
-1631 AVGMQFLT
+1631 FLT
-1639 HVVGAQENWLTY
+1639 SGTAFDIRGNGLSDITFSKLFNYDILRSKAVIGYEARTNANKNLFKDDEWLNNWVVNKPSVTPIGN
-1651 SDNVFNNKEI
+1651 SGSNKEI
-1661 PSSTPGGS
+1661 S
-1669 HVRTFGY
+1669 FAA
-1676 FNFTLMSDGSNK
+1676 DA
-1688 KVMLYNDLSPLN
+1688 N
-1700 NEGSSRHEV
+1700 NEGSYIAKPTYPTAVLSENLENVRGAVLFKLFNKTTNTFNEYLAYTPIIP
-1709 KVKYKLYINRDT
+1709 KNNLNKNGSTYIYKAKYKVYVDLDSKQ
-1721 GEVINQERETV
+1721 VIYQEREKV
-1732 LPESTTVGFS
+1732 E
-1742 LSEGRLE
+1742 
-1749 VYEAPGFI
+1749 
-1757 IKSIGITCSKNLV
+1757 
-1770 NVSPLQSITQY
+1770 
-1781 GGLQGDGKYTFA
+1781 
-1793 MPNIKLDKNNNE
+1793 
-1805 YTRFVYLCRIEYT
+1805 
-1818 NGLHSDSYVT
+1818 
-1828 YMPAGISYDLGHVPN
+1828 
-1843 KAKWAV
+1843 
-1849 SLNIDSKNGEVIEAR
+1849 
-1864 TPESLTGPK
+1864 
-1873 GVFYQKLK
+1873 
-1881 TKNISIN
+1881 
-1888 DFYFN
+1888 
-1893 MQAYS
+1893 

>member
-1 MVLRERELSEYLFY
+1 MVLRERKLSEYLFY

-129 DTSDFHRITDGSS
+129 DTEDFHRITDGSS

-173 SPWSDTLAFR
+173 SPWSDTIAFR

-392 VSGMNINPT
+392 VSGMNINAT

-460 KALRKDLT
+460 EALRKDLT

-476 FPNSEIVNP
+476 FPNSDIVNP
-485 NISISGTSVRMGL
+485 TISISGTSVRMGL
-498 KSEVRNRAQAQ
+498 KTEVRNRAQAQ

-581 HRLKALETDTE
+581 HRLNALETDTE

-677 KTAANIPE
+677 KTVANIPE
-685 SVLELGQQYNVRVIF
+685 SVLELGQEYNVRVIF

-708 GATTVSF
+708 GANTVSF
-715 KVPTYRAKFDSI
+715 KVPTYVATHSGTVSMLGNTEVLPKGTLFKI
-727 NLEKCLKIGNQDYA
+727 QNFKVTNLE
-741 MLNNFNFSINNFQ
+741 
-754 VIDSETNTSVAND
+754 TSTV
-767 SLAKVDWTANING
+767 
-780 KRIEKLQQTGGYISF
+780 
-795 DFNNIDITN
+795 
-804 RFLSINVTAKCYS
+804 VT
-817 VNGLE
+817 
-822 TTMQYVTYQI
+822 T
-832 WNPYIVTCNK
+832 
-842 YSFPWFKPE
+842 
-851 GFKIGYVTDRCVWEF
+851 
-866 AALYKN
+866 
-872 NNALYHGLL
+872 
-881 SRRYMGDRNDS
+881 
-892 NNLIISK
+892 
-899 DGKRGE
+899 
-905 YYAGDFTSDGKLKL
+905 
-919 LWKKGQAYKDFYNYY
+919 
-934 SDKYHRV
+934 
-941 SSEDELW
+941 
-948 RSGIKPLKLPTYN
+948 
-961 ELLSKLHLSSS
+961 ELLSKVTWILEKYENGTWVRVDGVEKYSGANNNPTEWISNAALPIDKINIRLKTICYSTNGIVSDEVITSYSIFDKYIETCDDKWTMIYGDWENGGILGFVPPECTYSAFLMSDDLKVPLRKYTGEWGLASNRRKNNLDPDNPTNHYGWVAGQRVSYKGKLYEALAGQRWNEFNPETVTEKWKLIEKDLKIPS
-972 PSKTDYRAD
+972 PNEVIDSLGFGNNDHDVTI
-981 ENAKAFFWNKYDG
+981 YDASG
-994 TSGIPTGDFM
+994 YDTTLNYITSAPSLP
-1004 NTITPKNLDT
+1004 TITDMEARETKEW
-1014 FEVTGSSDEDAN
+1014 F
-1026 SMLERYER
+1026 
-1034 DKDAWN
+1034 K
-1040 HPYNNQITHYIQ
+1040 
-1052 FYSPTSNRVCF
+1052 FFSPTEKRIGFTTDRPLTFNIKWANI
-1063 ITSFHALGS
+1063 ITQ
-1072 WLDILAAHPELV
+1072 HPEIIT
-1084 EGDVFTARF
+1084 ENGITARY
-1093 GGRLYYVRLPSKE
+1093 GTRLYKIRLLTLDEMAIFINYSFKLSPHAPYTLELDNLVPICQVIEKNSNKIKVVQRAVSPLINEKTVDSTTMLSLRVVIFPLKE
-1106 EIIALAKANQFDEWR
+1106 E
-1121 HYKREE
+1121 
-1127 LNGKSITKQSPND
+1127 
-1140 LFLQPNGKKIKI
+1140 
-1152 IYQAQVHET
+1152 
-1161 PWKSVNIT
+1161 
-1169 VEEDGRIDLPYTYRL
+1169 
-1184 VLIPLEESEAPY
+1184 EAPY
-1196 HLENLKR
+1196 QRSQLIKN
-1203 KYPNFDF
+1203 YPNFPNLATNYGQTGLYENDIMVYNTLNKVTGEDTNWHPGGLDLIYDPFTDTGYFGRIKQNKFVSIGNLESYYSINKDRNVNSEKIWYDIIYYHGNIYFIPNQNIFSKLTF
-1210 LDLLS
+1210 LDLLQKGLVYGTNVSDQHYYPGDIKLKNWKEEDKYSRLQIMAPTMNKFSFTPFPARGGSCIFYNNLFKNGISLHSDTHWSVLMRIPAEMSRRNLRNMLGHTTQSSTGAARNNAILSSIPYNINGQSDDNVNSFHYFGAEALGHSFDTEEKLKYQDDDTTKSLYMFGRQNIVDGSDRFKYLS
-1215 KETGQETKT
+1215 KSIYG
-1224 LKDGKIQIFKAIP
+1224 DFGANGKITVTNPNAHEAVEFSQTSKDDTTVVFRPVFRILQEKSYSNLLIGQDDNRNCCMVLLAEERDGSNVTVKIYVLFPDKQFYVKNIRIVSMLGRVFSGAKGPNLIRSVKNNAVHYCLTLPYETSIFTKFKTIEIELEAPYKAILVVTDSTGDMQNGVNNFMP
-1237 QPTYLH
+1237 AHGTFNSIKGHVYFTYLSWDKYRH
-1243 YDAHSLNQNIGP
+1243 FNYYKTSNGGFTNPYVSRMVSDGVMPIIGSIMSLSYG
-1255 REYNYDFWMDVGYL
+1255 REDGELANCLYY
-1269 GRIHHS
+1269 R
-1275 LIKSYKNLMEGYGAL
+1275 YGADEYC
-1290 PKTKLADGT
+1290 T
-1299 GTESNDV
+1299 
-1306 QWYDVFYYHGTLGLI
+1306 F
-1321 PNGAPWIGYTHK
+1321 
-1333 QLNDLGLLFG
+1333 LNN
-1343 CDMGEHS
+1343 S
-1350 KYCGD
+1350 
-1355 ILVKSIDKEAY
+1355 
-1366 NKIRISGLILGDNII
+1366 
-1381 GYNTGLTNFA
+1381 
-1391 HILFLHK
+1391 
-1398 YHNDPGYVGHS
+1398 
-1409 EEPTDFT
+1409 
-1416 LKGIWKTYSDFKY
+1416 Y
-1429 APNDM
+1429 APNYSDI
-1434 FSELLL
+1434 
-1440 KVSKHT
+1440 V
-1446 DNDTRLNSS
+1446 NTRLYLHPYIS
-1455 VNGVNDA
+1455 ND
-1462 EKIQMVHSTY
+1462 
-1472 VRGRFLTENNTLT
+1472 
-1485 TFGDASDLKI
+1485 
-1495 FNSSGFLG
+1495 
-1503 KSFFITVEEFTG
+1503 
-1515 KYSVAPYCYKADP
+1515 
-1528 EGTDYEWKNTP
+1528 
-1539 TQYGFRPWLRIMPGN
+1539 
-1554 ADIKIATVSFTLTT
+1554 
-1568 TMDQRKV
+1568 
-1575 GYFMKDIEYSNWK
+1575 
-1588 VMNNVYLKPKSI
+1588 
-1600 EAGVIVNDTN
+1600 
-1610 DELYYKFYNTS
+1610 
-1621 DPMPASTPPT
+1621 
-1631 AVGMQFLT
+1631 
-1639 HVVGAQENWLTY
+1639 
-1651 SDNVFNNKEI
+1651 
-1661 PSSTPGGS
+1661 
-1669 HVRTFGY
+1669 
-1676 FNFTLMSDGSNK
+1676 
-1688 KVMLYNDLSPLN
+1688 
-1700 NEGSSRHEV
+1700 
-1709 KVKYKLYINRDT
+1709 
-1721 GEVINQERETV
+1721 
-1732 LPESTTVGFS
+1732 
-1742 LSEGRLE
+1742 
-1749 VYEAPGFI
+1749 
-1757 IKSIGITCSKNLV
+1757 
-1770 NVSPLQSITQY
+1770 
-1781 GGLQGDGKYTFA
+1781 
-1793 MPNIKLDKNNNE
+1793 
-1805 YTRFVYLCRIEYT
+1805 
-1818 NGLHSDSYVT
+1818 GLHTPD
-1828 YMPAGISYDLGHVPN
+1828 MN
-1843 KAKWAV
+1843 KIKRIYE
-1849 SLNIDSKNGEVIEAR
+1849 L
-1864 TPESLTGPK
+1864 
-1873 GVFYQKLK
+1873 
-1881 TKNISIN
+1881 
-1888 DFYFN
+1888 
-1893 MQAYS
+1893 